1 MALPRAVDSYLAELS
16 LIGRSVTTVE
26 LQTYVLHRLTS
37 ALGLR
42 RQVRTI
48 DREDLVDYFASLAAK
63 GLAQS
68 YIASNAKVCRR
79 FFNWLVERGEIT
91 QNPLGGLRI
100 AVPPDK
106 PVPPFTDE
114 ECRRLIAAAD
124 TPLKRAVLLVLIDT
138 GLRASEV
145 SSLSLANIDFQADE
159 LTVKGKGGKI
169 RRLALNPP
177 VKKALIEDLAS
188 RAQLDG
194 HLWPRGWHRKHVSTI
209 VDSIA
214 KKAHVTRVFP
224 HRFRHN
230 MATRMA
236 RGGIDVLALQKLL
249 GHSSLK
255 TTARYISW
263 VEQDRAIQSHRQHSV
278 AC

>member
-16 LIGRSVTTVE
+16 LIGRSPKTVE
-26 LQTYVLHRLTS
+26 LQTYVLHRLATK
-37 ALGLR
+37 LGSGP
-42 RQVRTI
+42 VRTI
-48 DREDLVDYFASLAAK
+48 DRGNLVDYFASLSAR

-79 FFNWLVERGEIT
+79 FFNWLVERGEIG

-124 TPLKRAVLLVLIDT
+124 TPLKRAVLLVLMDT

-145 SSLSLANIDFQADE
+145 SSLSLASINFQTNE
-159 LTVKGKGGKI
+159 LTVVGKGSKT
-169 RRLALNPP
+169 RRLALNPV
-177 VKKALIEDLAS
+177 VKKALIEHLRS

-194 HLWPRGWHRKHVSTI
+194 FLWPEGWHRKHITTI

-214 KKAHVTRVFP
+214 KKARITGVFP

-230 MATRMA
+230 MAARMA
-236 RGGIDVLALQKLL
+236 RGGVDVLALQKLM

-255 TTARYISW
+255 TTARYMSW
-263 VEQDRAIQSHRQHSV
+263 VAEDRAVAAHREHPV